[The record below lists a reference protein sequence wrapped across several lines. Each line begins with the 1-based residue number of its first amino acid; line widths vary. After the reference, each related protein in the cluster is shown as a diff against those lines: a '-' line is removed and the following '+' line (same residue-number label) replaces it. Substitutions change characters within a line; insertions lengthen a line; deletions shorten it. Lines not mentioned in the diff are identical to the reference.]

1 MIKPTQKLKAFFWKR
16 VILPADQPDNVLW
29 KRIKDQPIDQA
40 EIESLYCDARATAP
54 ASVDTVGTVKVTGPS
69 KK

>member
-1 MIKPTQKLKAFFWKR
+1 MKKHQKLKAFFWKR
-16 VILPADQPDNVLW
+16 VILAPDQPDNVLW
-29 KRIKDQPIDQA
+29 KRIKDQPIDQT

-54 ASVDTVGTVKVTGPS
+54 ASAEGAGTVKVVGPS